1 MIIRGDSYA
10 LSIAVTIDGRTP
22 DIRQVACAE
31 ICLAGSRKCY
41 DGADGP
47 VTWDEDNEVFCLPL
61 TQAETLAVRSGGQ
74 PIQLRVKFTDGSVY
88 GTPIRY
94 VTFGDVISGE
104 VL

>member
-22 DIRQVACAE
+22 EIQQVACAE

-41 DGADGP
+41 DGGDGP
-47 VTWDEDNEVFCLPL
+47 VTWDAENRVFRFPL
-61 TQAETLAVRSGGQ
+61 TQEETLAIRRGGQ

-94 VTFGDVISGE
+94 VTFGDVISEE